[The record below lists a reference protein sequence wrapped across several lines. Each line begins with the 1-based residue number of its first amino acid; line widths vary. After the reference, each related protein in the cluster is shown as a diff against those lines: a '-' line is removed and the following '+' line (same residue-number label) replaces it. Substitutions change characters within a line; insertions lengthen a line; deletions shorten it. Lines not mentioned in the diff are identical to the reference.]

1 MHHQAKT
8 KLCIFMAT
16 VLALSLLAFFAFE
29 HEITVGTLKEYTQ
42 SFGSFA
48 PIIYILIFTL
58 VPLTLIPTSL
68 IAISGGALFG
78 LYYGS
83 LYTLIGAAFGA
94 TLSFGLSRYFG
105 KTLAEKLIS
114 NKAQCFSEHAEKNG
128 FLFVFLLRLIP
139 FVPFDV
145 ISYGAGLSRIRYID
159 FLCATCIGILPGVVA
174 YSNIGDKSSDIHSI
188 EFYTS
193 ITILIALIAVSRTLK
208 KLCSLKRLQEL
219 GDVR

>member
-8 KLCIFMAT
+8 KLFAFMAT
-16 VLALSLLAFFAFE
+16 VLALSLLAVFALDQ
-29 HEITVGTLKEYTQ
+29 EITVGTLKEYTQ
-42 SFGSFA
+42 SFGAFA
-48 PIIYILIFTL
+48 PLIYVLIFTL
-58 VPLTLIPTSL
+58 VPLTLIPNSL
-68 IAISGGALFG
+68 LAISGGALFG

-139 FVPFDV
+139 LVPFDV

-159 FLCATCIGILPGVVA
+159 FLSATCLGIIPGVIV
-174 YSNIGDKSSDIHSI
+174 YSNIGDKSSDIHSAG
-188 EFYTS
+188 FYIS
-193 ITILIALIAVSRTLK
+193 LAILAALIAVSRTLK
-208 KLCSLKRLQEL
+208 NFCSLKQLQEL
-219 GDVR
+219 GDSR

>member
-58 VPLTLIPTSL
+58 VPLTLIPNSL

-105 KTLAEKLIS
+105 KTLAEKLIG
-114 NKAQCFSEHAEKNG
+114 NKTQWLSEHAEKNG
-128 FLFVFLLRLIP
+128 FHFVLLLRLIP
-139 FVPFDV
+139 VVPFDA

-159 FLCATCIGILPGVVA
+159 FLSATCFGILPGVFA
-174 YSNIGDKSSDIHSI
+174 YSNIGDKSSNIQSLEFLASI
-188 EFYTS
+188 A
-193 ITILIALIAVSRTLK
+193 ILAALIAVSRILK
-208 KLCSLKRLQEL
+208 KFCSLKRLQEL
-219 GDVR
+219 DGAR